1 MSSTYAIDGSGK
13 RRWPKLLLIAGAM
26 LLAFIIAAVLIVRQ
40 TYEQNLRPVGNSEQ
54 ITHITIPN
62 GASVKEIAAQLEE
75 ADLIRASWAFEWY
88 VRNSDALEALQAG
101 TYPLRQNLSVQEI
114 VSILTNGKVSTD
126 LVTILPAKR
135 LDQIKATLINNGYDE
150 KAVDAAL
157 DPANYTDHP
166 VLADKPAGASLEGY
180 IYPETFQKSGSTKPE
195 EIIRGS
201 LDQMQKVLTPDLR
214 ARIAKQGLTVHQAVT
229 IASIVEQES
238 GAATDRPTIAQV
250 FIKRYR
256 INMQLG
262 SDVTS
267 LYGAVIDGVPLPSD
281 PVRAVTIAIA
291 HDSPY
296 NTRMHPGLPP
306 GPIGNVSKSSLEAV
320 ANPATTEYL
329 YFVAGDPDEQG
340 NPGKT
345 YFAHTVQEHETNV
358 AKYCQKLCN

>member
-1 MSSTYAIDGSGK
+1 MNSSYAVDRSRK
-13 RRWPKLLLIAGAM
+13 RRWPKLLLIAGAV
-26 LLAFIIAAVLIVRQ
+26 LLGLIIAAVLVVRQ
-40 TYEQNLRPVGNSEQ
+40 AYEQNLRPVSNSEQ
-54 ITHITIPN
+54 VTHITIPS

-75 ADLIRASWAFEWY
+75 AELIRASWAFEWY

-101 TYPLRQNLSVQEI
+101 TYPFRQNLSVQEI

-135 LDQIKATLINNGYDE
+135 IDQIKTTLINNGYDQKTVE
-150 KAVDAAL
+150 AAF
-157 DPANYTDHP
+157 DPANYADHP
-166 VLADKPAGASLEGY
+166 VLADKPAEASLEGY
-180 IYPETFQKSGSTKPE
+180 IYPETFQKAGNTKPE

-201 LDQMQKVLTPDLR
+201 LDEMHKVLTPDLR
-214 ARIAKQGLTVHQAVT
+214 AAIAKQGLTVHQAVT

-238 GAATDRPTIAQV
+238 GTASDRPTIAQV
-250 FIKRYR
+250 FLKRYR
-256 INMQLG
+256 IGMQLG

-267 LYGAVIDGVPLPSD
+267 LYGAVIDQVPLPAD

-296 NTRMHPGLPP
+296 NTRMHGGLPP
-306 GPIGNVSKSSLEAV
+306 GPISNVSRSSLEAV
-320 ANPATTEYL
+320 ANPSATEYL
-329 YFVAGDPDEQG
+329 FFVAGDPDEHG

-345 YFAHTVQEHETNV
+345 YFAHTVQEHEANV